1 MNQLAHSR
9 EFPSLF
15 SHKKRRDWG
24 VGVLSGEQDGKR
36 RYLFED
42 GEERILGAGGIEL
55 MDKVEVPDRDQQAT
69 CARLMTLLAKR
80 EGRAESAESPGVSAV
95 IKQLARLHEKYPGG
109 FFGKTWRSDEKISSS
124 RQSRN
129 AGAPKRK
136 AALALKNLEK
146 LERAQRY
153 DEIWD
158 QVVALLDES
167 GLASGQLKAASGA
180 EPQRLIAEKTRE
192 LLHGTGSYEARFDR
206 FVAAYET
213 VFHEAP
219 SWQIATALPALM
231 SPVDHVYVEPALFRK
246 QLKALSRYSAFAARP
261 NAAAYI
267 RCLGMAQALANML
280 AARGEIPRDLLDVH
294 DFVRVTV

>member
-1 MNQLAHSR
+1 MNQLAYSR

-15 SHKKRRDWG
+15 SHKKRSDWG

-42 GEERILGAGGIEL
+42 GEERIMGAGGIEL
-55 MDKVEVPDRDQQAT
+55 MHKVELPDRDQQAT

-80 EGRAESAESPGVSAV
+80 EGRAESAESPGVSALL
-95 IKQLARLHEKYPGG
+95 KQLDRLHKKYPGG
-109 FFGKTWRSDEKISSS
+109 FFGKAWRADEKIASA
-124 RQSRN
+124 RQNRS
-129 AGAPKRK
+129 GSAPKLQ

-146 LERAQRY
+146 LERARRY
-153 DEIWD
+153 DEIWG
-158 QVVALLDES
+158 QVVTLLGES
-167 GLASGQLKAASGA
+167 ALASGPLKAVSGL
-180 EPQRLIAEKTRE
+180 EQQRLICERTRE
-192 LLHGTGSYEARFDR
+192 LLHDTGSYEARFDR

-219 SWQIATALPALM
+219 SWQTATALPALM
-231 SPVDHVYVEPALFRK
+231 SPVDHVYVEPTLFRK
-246 QLKALSRYSAFAARP
+246 QLKALSRYSAFPARP
-261 NAAAYI
+261 SGGAYT

-280 AARGEIPRDLLDVH
+280 AARGEVPRDLLDVH